1 MSVKS
6 MSADWT
12 MVQTLP
18 FVVGAPNPVALT
30 LATAFQATDPTKAA
44 TISINLNSVAS
55 ITLGGGTVNTA
66 DVLIGA
72 TNAVATGTGTI
83 IGKYRNTLSGAVV
96 VGVGI
101 NSDCISQI
109 QFMLPIG
116 WFYAVRQT
124 AGTIVIV
131 SAFDQSVV
139 P

>member
-18 FVVGAPNPVALT
+18 LIISPPNPVALS
-30 LATAFQATDPTKAA
+30 LATAYQATDPTKAA
-44 TISINLNSVAS
+44 VLSINLNSVAS
-55 ITLGGGTVNTA
+55 ITLGGGTINTA

-72 TNAVATGTGTI
+72 TSAVASGTGTI
-83 IGKYRNTLSGAVV
+83 IGRYRNTLSGAVI

-109 QFMLPIG
+109 QFVLPIG

-131 SAFDQSVV
+131 SAFDQSIV

>member
-1 MSVKS
+1 MSLKAMTV
-6 MSADWT
+6 DWT
-12 MVQTLP
+12 TVQTLP
-18 FVVGAPNPVALT
+18 IIIGPPSSVALT

-44 TISINLNSVAS
+44 VISINLNSVAS

-72 TNAVATGTGTI
+72 TSAVAAGTGSI
-83 IGKYRNTLSGAVV
+83 VGKYRNTLSGAVI

-109 QFMLPIG
+109 QCVLPIG

-131 SAFDQSVV
+131 SAFDQSIV

>member
-1 MSVKS
+1 MSLKA
-6 MSADWT
+6 MAGP
-12 MVQTLP
+12 VQP
-18 FVVGAPNPVALT
+18 MIVSVPNVVALV
-30 LATAFQATDPTKAA
+30 LATAFQATDPSRSSIVT
-44 TISINLNSVAS
+44 INLNSVAS

-66 DVLIGA
+66 DILMGA
-72 TNAVATGTGTI
+72 TSAVAAGTGTI
-83 IGKYRNTLSGAVV
+83 IGRYRNTLSGAVI

-109 QFMLPIG
+109 QFVMPMG

-131 SAFDQSVV
+131 SAFDQTIL

>member
-1 MSVKS
+1 MIKA
-6 MSADWT
+6 MSADWNL
-12 MVQTLP
+12 VQTLP
-18 FVVGAPNPVALT
+18 LIIGTPNPVSLS
-30 LATAFQATDPTKAA
+30 LATAYQATDPTKAA
-44 TISINLNSVAS
+44 VISINLNSVAS

-72 TNAVATGTGTI
+72 TNAVASGTGSI
-83 IGKYRNTLSGAVV
+83 VGRYRNTLSGAVI

-109 QFMLPIG
+109 QCVLPIG
-116 WFYAVRQT
+116 WFYAIRQT

-131 SAFDQSVV
+131 SAFDQSIV

>member
-1 MSVKS
+1 MSLKA
-6 MSADWT
+6 MAGP
-12 MVQTLP
+12 VQP
-18 FVVGAPNPVALT
+18 MIVSVPNVVALV
-30 LATAFQATDPTKAA
+30 LATAFQATDPSRSSIVT
-44 TISINLNSVAS
+44 INLNSVAS

-66 DVLIGA
+66 DILMGA
-72 TNAVATGTGTI
+72 TSAVAAGTGTV
-83 IGKYRNTLSGAVV
+83 IGRYRNTLSGAVI

-109 QFMLPIG
+109 QFVMPMG

-131 SAFDQSVV
+131 SAFDQTIL